1 MSNQMK
7 QTYPSMDKA
16 YSMVTTEPVVIDCSL
31 PLVIVDP
38 PLEPHVKSYT
48 TWSIFNIFCCCFIG
62 GFVTTFLAFRVRM
75 LNDTGNFKEALKL
88 SSKVLLANLII
99 TMVGAITYLIAF
111 PYAYMAIYPSLPK
124 INW

>member
-1 MSNQMK
+1 MK
-7 QTYPSMDKA
+7 NPYSMDKA
-16 YSMVTTEPVVIDCSL
+16 YSMVTTEPVVIDCNL

-38 PLEPHVKSYT
+38 PIEPHVKSYT

-62 GFVTTFLAFRVRM
+62 GFFTTFLAFRVRM
-75 LNDTGNFKEALKL
+75 LNDNGNIKEALKL
-88 SSKVLLANLII
+88 SGKVLLANLIV
-99 TMVGAITYLIAF
+99 TMIGAIIYLIAF